1 MSGVFGVKTKSAKE
15 GKIMKKLVML
25 AILATMVLGLAGT
38 ASAVDIEAK
47 GKFQFQMNLMDNSD
61 FLAADNNGEQE
72 DDLNFY
78 FRARTQFRF
87 VANENL
93 MSELYVEYK
102 TRIGGSDSDLTSGS
116 TDRALGLKRVFLQY
130 RFPGTEVLTTAGIFS
145 INLPGASAA
154 NMVLSDLDAGAIVV
168 STPITDEVG
177 VSVGYIRA
185 YDKNSTDSNGYTTSG
200 MNAKDEL
207 DLFYAAVP
215 LTFDGV
221 EATPYFMY
229 GLIGKDTYT
238 GISGQEGLTAPGSA
252 AFTDDA
258 TAWWGGTSFTLNMFD
273 PIVLTADFVYG
284 DIDAD
289 QDRNDRSGWGMD
301 AVLSYSGLDYVTPK
315 LLFAYTSGEDDE
327 TDNGSE
333 RLPVINKDWS
343 FGTYYFGGSALTSTD
358 MSNNQQFGLMTLG
371 VSFEDI
377 SFFDKLSH
385 DIHFLYI
392 RGTNDADLIKNAAAG
407 SLTNISA
414 DGMFLTDED
423 QAFEID
429 VNTNYQIYDE
439 LAAIV
444 EFGYINMDL
453 DKDTWENY
461 DSSRAGKDDPALKF
475 AVGLVYS
482 F

>member
-1 MSGVFGVKTKSAKE
+1 
-15 GKIMKKLVML
+15 MKKLVML
-25 AILATMVLGLAGT
+25 AILTTLVLGLAGT

-61 FLAADNNGEQE
+61 FLAADNNGQQE

-102 TRIGGSDSDLTSGS
+102 TRVGGSDSDLNSES
-116 TDRALGLKRVFLQY
+116 SDRDLGIKRMFIQY
-130 RFPGTEVLTTAGIFS
+130 RYPGTEVMTTAGIFS
-145 INLPGASAA
+145 INLPGAAA
-154 NMVLSDLDAGAIVV
+154 GNMVLADIDAGAMVV
-168 STPITDEVG
+168 SSPITDEVG

-185 YDKNSTDSNGYTTSG
+185 YDKNSTDSSGFTTTG
-200 MNAKDEL
+200 MNSADEL
-207 DLFYAAVP
+207 DLFYASVP
-215 LTFDGV
+215 VTLDGI

-229 GLIGKDTYT
+229 GLIGKDTYN
-238 GISGQEGLTAPGSA
+238 GISGQEGLTAPGSTN
-252 AFTDDA
+252 FTDDA

-273 PIVLTADFVYG
+273 PIVFNADFVYG
-284 DIDAD
+284 AIDAD

-301 AVLSYSGLDYVTPK
+301 ANLAYTGLDYVTPK

-333 RLPVINKDWS
+333 RLAVVNNDWA
-343 FGTYYFGGSALTSTD
+343 FGTYYFGGSDLTSTD
-358 MSNNQQFGLMTLG
+358 LDSNQQVGFWTLG
-371 VSFEDI
+371 LSFEDI
-377 SFFDKLSH
+377 SFFDKLTH
-385 DIHFLYI
+385 DVHFLYI
-392 RGTNDADLIKNAAAG
+392 RGTNDADLIKNAAPG
-407 SLTNISA
+407 TLTNISA
-414 DGMFLTDED
+414 NGMFLTDED

-453 DKDTWENY
+453 DEDTWENY
-461 DSSRAGKDDPALKF
+461 DTTRAGESDPALKF
-475 AVGLVYS
+475 ALGLVYS

>member
-1 MSGVFGVKTKSAKE
+1 
-15 GKIMKKLVML
+15 MKKMVIL
-25 AILATMVLGLAGT
+25 AILAAMVLGMAGT
-38 ASAVDIEAK
+38 ASAVDLEAK
-47 GKFQFQMNLMDNSD
+47 GQFQFQANIMDNSD
-61 FLAADNNGEQE
+61 FLGADNNGNQE

-102 TRIGGSDSDLTSGS
+102 TRVGASDSDLSSGS
-116 TDRALGLKRVFLQY
+116 SDRNLGIKRMFLQY

-145 INLPGASAA
+145 INLPGAAA
-154 NMVLSDLDAGAIVV
+154 NNMVLADLDAGAMVV
-168 STPITDEVG
+168 ETPITDEVG
-177 VSVGYIRA
+177 VAVGYIRA
-185 YDKNSTDSNGYTTSG
+185 YDKNATDNAHTTSTA
-200 MNAKDEL
+200 MNAKDEI

-229 GLIGKDTYT
+229 GLIGKDTFSEVSSMAGMT
-238 GISGQEGLTAPGSA
+238 GPMAT
-252 AFTDDA
+252 AFTDDV
-258 TAWWGGTSFTLNMFD
+258 TAWWGGTSFTMNMFD
-273 PIVLTADFVYG
+273 PIVLNADFVYG
-284 DIDAD
+284 AIDAD
-289 QDRNDRSGWGMD
+289 ENRNDRAGWGMD
-301 AVLSYSGLDYVTPK
+301 ASLAYTGLGFVTPK
-315 LLFAYTSGEDDE
+315 LLFAYTSGEDDD

-333 RLPVINKDWS
+333 RLAVVNKDWA

-358 MSNNQQFGLMTLG
+358 LESNQQFGFWTIGL
-371 VSFEDI
+371 SFEDI
-377 SFFDKLSH
+377 SFVDKLTH
-385 DIHFLYI
+385 DIHILYI
-392 RGTNDADLIKNAAAG
+392 KGTNDADLIKNAAAG

-414 DGMFLTDED
+414 DGMFLTDKD

-429 VNTNYQIYDE
+429 FNTNYQIYDE
-439 LAAIV
+439 LAAII

-461 DSSRAGKDDPALKF
+461 DTTRAGKDDPALKF

>member
-1 MSGVFGVKTKSAKE
+1 
-15 GKIMKKLVML
+15 MKKMVLL
-25 AILATMVLGLAGT
+25 AILSFMVLGLAGT

-47 GKFQFQMNLMDNSD
+47 GKFQFQANIMDNSD
-61 FLAADNNGEQE
+61 FLAADHNGNQE

-102 TRIGGSDSDLTSGS
+102 TRIGGSDSDVNSGS
-116 TDRALGLKRVFLQY
+116 SDRELGVKRMFIQY

-145 INLPGASAA
+145 IDLPGAAA
-154 NMVLSDLDAGAIVV
+154 NNMVLADIDAGAFVV
-168 STPITDEVG
+168 STPITDEIG
-177 VSVGYIRA
+177 ISLGYVRA
-185 YDKNSTDSNGYTTSG
+185 YDKNATDNAHTTTTA

-207 DLFYAAVP
+207 DLFFATVP
-215 LTFDGV
+215 LTFDGI
-221 EATPYFMY
+221 EANPYFMY
-229 GLIGKDTYT
+229 GLIGKDTYSSV
-238 GISGQEGLTAPGSA
+238 SGMAGLTGPMATP
-252 AFTDDA
+252 FTDDA
-258 TAWWGGTSFTLNMFD
+258 TAWWLGSSFTFNMFD
-273 PIVLTADFVYG
+273 PIVFNADFVYG
-284 DIDAD
+284 AVDAD
-289 QDRNDRSGWGMD
+289 ESRNDRSGWGMD
-301 AVLSYSGLDYVTPK
+301 ASLAYSGLDFVTPK
-315 LLFAYTSGEDDE
+315 LLFAYTSGEDDD

-333 RLPVINKDWS
+333 RLAVVNKDWA

-358 MSNNQQFGLMTLG
+358 MESNQQFGFWTIGFGL
-371 VSFEDI
+371 EDI

-385 DIHFLYI
+385 DIYFLYI
-392 RGTNDADLIKNAAAG
+392 KGTNDKDLIRNAAAG

-414 DGMFLTDED
+414 DGMFLTTED
-423 QAFEID
+423 QAFEVD
-429 VNTNYQIYDE
+429 FNTNYQIYDE

-461 DSSRAGKDDPALKF
+461 DPNRDGKDDPALKL